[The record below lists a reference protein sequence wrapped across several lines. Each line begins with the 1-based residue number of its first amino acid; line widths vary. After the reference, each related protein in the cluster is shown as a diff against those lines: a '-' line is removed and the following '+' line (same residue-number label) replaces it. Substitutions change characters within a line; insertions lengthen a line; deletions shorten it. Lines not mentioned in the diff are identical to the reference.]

1 MLTSTLLE
9 MDFLISYWLILVFIL
24 EAFKH
29 QLFSV
34 FYTLS
39 NSAPPPQKKEIYFM
53 KYKHQGMKDTTKKE
67 FNERP

>member
-9 MDFLISYWLILVFIL
+9 MDFSISYWLILVFIL

-29 QLFSV
+29 QLIVSV

-39 NSAPPPQKKEIYFM
+39 NSAPPPLKKFIL
-53 KYKHQGMKDTTKKE
+53 
-67 FNERP
+67 